1 MDPRAVQARKHHRAA
16 LDADTVATTERGE
29 RDRLV
34 RELSADGFGYLAIAR
49 MVGCS
54 KELVRLIVKEAG

>member
-1 MDPRAVQARKHHRAA
+1 MDPRGQEARRHHQEAIRASSHHRA
-16 LDADTVATTERGE
+16 E

-34 RELSADGFGYLAIAR
+34 RELSEDGYGYTPIAR

-54 KELVRLIVKEAG
+54 RELVRLIIKGENRL